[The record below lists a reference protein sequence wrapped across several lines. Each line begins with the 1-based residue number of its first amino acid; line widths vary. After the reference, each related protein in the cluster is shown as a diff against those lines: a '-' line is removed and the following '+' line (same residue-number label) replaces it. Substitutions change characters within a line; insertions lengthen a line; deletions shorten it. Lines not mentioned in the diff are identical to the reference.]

1 MLRVVLAFTGTI
13 LVAVLPVLVLTLAAH
28 GVDLDP
34 VAIVR
39 RHGEL
44 LVLVTAALVALSVLA
59 SLVASALRSGARAV
73 RA

>member
-1 MLRVVLAFTGTI
+1 MLRVVLAFTGT
-13 LVAVLPVLVLTLAAH
+13 LFVAVLPVVVLVLVAH
-28 GVDLDP
+28 GVDPDP
-34 VAIVR
+34 IAFVR

-44 LVLVTAALVALSVLA
+44 LVLVAAGLVVLSVLA